1 LNTNREE
8 VKQKAIW
15 IRSVEFLAQPRAS
28 ALAICAGYWIFFT
41 LLFHDTAAE
50 SGELAA
56 AALRMG
62 TGPMPGYSLLHAL
75 TSWTLVLPFGSPG
88 GNLVVFNGL
97 IMGLALYHFV
107 RLSQEILDDPL
118 SSLLPPLGMVAGIL
132 FFRNTFF
139 FSPIPMTF
147 LCVVVLLRL
156 LEWPLADARR
166 LWAAAFILGL
176 GFVGV
181 HPVFRLLLVPFLAY
195 LLWMFAVNRTAV
207 LTTPMFWL
215 AGAAISIH
223 IPLTAHRFAP
233 ALADGTVLSGWMHTL
248 SMRPELELA
257 GPRIASVHSFV
268 WFPDLMHQL
277 EHLGDSIPVILL
289 PLVIVGLWPR
299 ERQNKFYVLLGLGL
313 AEWAWAVWMMPGSLG
328 LAQTGWLFSAA
339 LWISCARG
347 VQLVSRRLDE
357 PMARTGFV
365 IFFLLAGTLA
375 TWLSDGGERFHLEAP
390 NPRWAL
396 ETAATLPPGTTLRV
410 PGQQWSQWQAAMA
423 LLRHHPADLRMIV
436 AGRGPLAVEP
446 GELWSPLLS
455 DRLPD
460 RWGLDP
466 VSPLAGRP
474 VLRADLPD
482 PSPQRL
488 DSLARAL
495 LSPVGRQPSF
505 VRWQTARVL
514 CAWGEVFLHNGWL
527 SAAARFQSLARAVS
541 PDLGA
546 VVLLQARLESAWF
559 RHENARMLLKRALS
573 ADGSDPRVHARLAR
587 ADRELALSGRTPPER
602 KRPLLDEGLD
612 SVRRALILDPG
623 REAYLELA
631 AAIARDLEMPE
642 LAEQYERMM
651 NK

>member
-1 LNTNREE
+1 MR
-8 VKQKAIW
+8 
-15 IRSVEFLAQPRAS
+15 FLAQPRAS

-88 GNLVVFNGL
+88 GNLVVLNGL
-97 IMGLALYHFV
+97 IMGLALYHFI
-107 RLSQEILDDPL
+107 RLSQEILEDPL
-118 SSLLPPLGMVAGIL
+118 SSLLPPLGMLAGIL

-139 FSPIPMTF
+139 FSPIPLTF

-156 LEWPLADARR
+156 LEWPLTDARR

-195 LLWMFAVNRTAV
+195 LLWMFQASRTAV
-207 LTTPMFWL
+207 LTTPLFWL

-223 IPLTAHRFAP
+223 IPLAAHRFAP

-257 GPRIASVHSFV
+257 GPRIASVHAFV
-268 WFPDLMHQL
+268 WFPDLVHQL
-277 EHLGDSIPVILL
+277 EHLGDSIPVVML

-299 ERQNKFYVLLGLGL
+299 KRQSKFYVLLGLGM

-347 VQLVSRRLDE
+347 VQLVSRRLEE
-357 PMARTGFV
+357 PLARTGFV
-365 IFFLLAGTLA
+365 VFFLLAGTLA

-396 ETAATLPPGTTLRV
+396 ETAATLPSGATLRV
-410 PGQQWSQWQAAMA
+410 PAGQWSQWQAAMA
-423 LLRHHPADLRMIV
+423 LLRHHPTDLRMIV
-436 AGRGPLAVEP
+436 AGRGPLTVEP
-446 GELWSPLLS
+446 GELWSPLLA
-455 DRLPD
+455 DRLPV
-460 RWGLDP
+460 RWGLEP
-466 VSPLAGRP
+466 LSPLAGRP
-474 VLRADLPD
+474 VLRTDLPD

-488 DSLARAL
+488 DALARAL

-505 VRWQTARVL
+505 VRWQTAKIL
-514 CAWGEVFLHNGWL
+514 CAWGEAFLHNGWL
-527 SAAARFQSLARAVS
+527 SDAARFQSLARAVS
-541 PDLGA
+541 PDLVSVA
-546 VVLLQARLESAWF
+546 LLQARLESAWF
-559 RHENARMLLKRALS
+559 RHENARMILKRARD
-573 ADGSDPRVHARLAR
+573 ADGSDPRVHAWLAH
-587 ADRELALSGRTPPER
+587 ADRALALSDRTLPAH
-602 KRPLLDEGLD
+602 KRPLLDEGLE
-612 SVRRALILDPG
+612 SIQRALILDPG
-623 REAYLELA
+623 RDTYLELA

-642 LAEQYERMM
+642 LADRYERML